1 MSTQDQQGIA
11 REFGNGNLGKHSLW
25 VIKLKNG
32 KEIRDW
38 ATSAEEARR
47 GVPESA
53 IVEMFRENVF
63 FGDAEYTEFLASTF
77 LPMPE

>member
-1 MSTQDQQGIA
+1 MRNQDQKNIA
-11 REFGNGNLGKHSLW
+11 AEFGNGNLGKHSLW

-47 GVPESA
+47 GIQDHD
-53 IVEMFRENVF
+53 IVEMFRENVI

-77 LPMPE
+77 LPIPG